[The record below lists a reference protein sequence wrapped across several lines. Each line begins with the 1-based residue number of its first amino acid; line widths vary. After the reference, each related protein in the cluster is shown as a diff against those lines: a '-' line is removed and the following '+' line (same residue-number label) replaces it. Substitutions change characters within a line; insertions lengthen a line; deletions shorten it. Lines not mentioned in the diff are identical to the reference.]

1 MISWLSLIV
10 IDCHVLVMF
19 LTFLNSNLKYH
30 KSLPQSSHDLQSFSL
45 SWTILDQSSFHKGS
59 CSVADVEIVE
69 VVRVAESNGL
79 KLPREFALL
88 VKQAV
93 KYSEVSSCQ
102 QLSAA
107 VSSCQQLSAA
117 VSSCQQL
124 SAAVSSCQQLS
135 AAVSCQFRH
144 VQNVSDLNSG
154 SSKNETLKRWWFQI
168 FGRPYTLIA
177 TPNFWLQQ
185 ITQWYQDEAR
195 TNSPSTF
202 VLEWPWPE
210 HSETTMSHFY
220 VISMSFLCH
229 LWLTL

>member
-1 MISWLSLIV
+1 
-10 IDCHVLVMF
+10 MF

-107 VSSCQQLSAA
+107 VSSCQQLSA
-117 VSSCQQL
+117 VSSDM
-124 SAAVSSCQQLS
+124 
-135 AAVSCQFRH
+135 FRM
-144 VQNVSDLNSG
+144 
-154 SSKNETLKRWWFQI
+154 FQI
-168 FGRPYTLIA
+168 
-177 TPNFWLQQ
+177 
-185 ITQWYQDEAR
+185 
-195 TNSPSTF
+195 
-202 VLEWPWPE
+202 
-210 HSETTMSHFY
+210 
-220 VISMSFLCH
+220 
-229 LWLTL
+229 